1 MQSGFYSPLELAK
14 KQSQLRILPEPT
26 PPLQRMR
33 GRTKR
38 LSVSERLDVAHQV
51 LVHKDTLANVARSHR
66 VTISTVYKTMKRLKE
81 DPNYFSKHIT
91 STVETRELRNTV
103 AEFVQEMI
111 NRNDII
117 DSVKSLTSD
126 LN

>member
-1 MQSGFYSPLELAK
+1 
-14 KQSQLRILPEPT
+14 
-26 PPLQRMR
+26 
-33 GRTKR
+33 
-38 LSVSERLDVAHQV
+38 
-51 LVHKDTLANVARSHR
+51 
-66 VTISTVYKTMKRLKE
+66 MKRLKE

-126 LN
+126 IN